1 MNNPTHPAHP
11 DNPAGQQDPETANG
25 CFVCGPAN
33 PIGLQ
38 VRFHMDGEVCRGT
51 FTPATQHAGYNKV
64 MHGGLLFALLD
75 DVMANWLWLQGQAC
89 FTARAD
95 VRYREPLVIGTPV
108 LLEGYCQRRRG
119 RLAEM
124 QGRIVRAADAVLVA
138 EASARFMLRND
149 MVAGEAQIAGD
160 TP

>member
-1 MNNPTHPAHP
+1 MNSPTSSGDA
-11 DNPAGQQDPETANG
+11 AERSSESTANG

-38 VRFHMDGEVCRGT
+38 VRFHMDGDICRGA
-51 FTPATQHAGYNKV
+51 FTPETRHAGYNKV

-95 VRYREPLVIGTPV
+95 VRYREPLIIGTPV
-108 LLEGYCQRRRG
+108 LLEGRCERRRG

-124 QGRIVRAADAVLVA
+124 QGRIVRAADDVLVA
-138 EASARFMLRND
+138 QASARFMLRDD
-149 MVAGEAQIAGD
+149 MVGAEPQVPGE
-160 TP
+160 TS

>member
-1 MNNPTHPAHP
+1 MRLNNPTAN
-11 DNPAGQQDPETANG
+11 DARANG

-33 PIGLQ
+33 PIGLK
-38 VRFHMDGEVCRGT
+38 VRFRMEGDVCHGE
-51 FTPATQHAGYNKV
+51 FTPQTQHAGYNRV

-95 VRYREPLVIGTPV
+95 VRYREPLEIGTAV
-108 LLEGYCQRRRG
+108 RLEGRCEKRKG
-119 RLAEM
+119 RLAQM
-124 QGRIVRAADAVLVA
+124 QGLVLRAADGVVVA

-149 MVAGEAQIAGD
+149 MVAPDPLLSGNA
-160 TP
+160 P